1 MNIPKSHYEQIKKTS
16 SIFKKNYGKELQDQL
31 DDYINTGI
39 ALYESL
45 KRKYERS
52 QDARPFEGFLHS
64 QLMNALL
71 YERKKR
77 NKALFRIRPEDMKQ
91 AYSNHK
97 DFQIID
103 LLDSLSKD
111 AGSIIQLITNAPQD
125 FVDFMKETTGSCQK
139 NYRARLRKYLIN
151 KGWTHTKSKS
161 VINEIMEVFNA

>member
-64 QLMNALL
+64 QLMN
-71 YERKKR
+71 
-77 NKALFRIRPEDMKQ
+77 ALFRIRPEDMKQ